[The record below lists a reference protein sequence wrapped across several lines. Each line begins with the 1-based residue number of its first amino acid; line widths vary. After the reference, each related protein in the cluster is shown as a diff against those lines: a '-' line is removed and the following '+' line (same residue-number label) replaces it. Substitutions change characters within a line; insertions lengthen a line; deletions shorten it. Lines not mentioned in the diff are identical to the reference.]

1 MVAWQFMRSPAV
13 VKAARIGTVL
23 GALTFIVLFGL
34 WRMGSAHA
42 ARTAAETSLL
52 VAMALVIGVTT
63 LGKPAQMRKAR
74 VPIRRAVPPQ
84 WWPTE
89 TDSAP
94 VVALCLG
101 APIVVACATG
111 VVLFH

>member
-1 MVAWQFMRSPAV
+1 V
-13 VKAARIGTVL
+13 VKAARFGAVSGVVTFVL
-23 GALTFIVLFGL
+23 LFGL
-34 WRMGSAHA
+34 SRVGSAHA
-42 ARTAAETSLL
+42 AHAAAETSLL
-52 VAMALVIGVTT
+52 VALAMMIAVLT
-63 LGKPAQMRKAR
+63 LGRPAQMRKAR
-74 VPIRRAVPPQ
+74 VPMRRAVPPQ
-84 WWPTE
+84 WWPPE